1 MMAGIARNILRGLGR
16 IVPRGHAAL
25 RAGALGAGLLAAGAA
40 QAAPDVTGVRIGE
53 HSAGARFVVDISE
66 RVDYRTFTLS
76 NPYRVVIDLPRV
88 AWRIET
94 DVPVSGRGVVE
105 AFRFGLFTPDTTRI
119 VLDVKAPVKIER
131 TFVLKPGETVPHF
144 RLVVDLERVSAQEFR
159 TLQQSQ
165 DPPPPPPQA
174 NATPAPAP
182 APAPEG
188 KKLIVLDPGHG
199 GVDPGALGVR
209 GTREKEI
216 TLSAARTIRD
226 VLEATGRYEVRLTR
240 DSDFYVPLRERF
252 AIARRM
258 GARLFISLHADAH
271 RSANVRGA
279 SVYTLSET
287 ASDAEA
293 AALAAKENRSDA
305 IAGVDLSSEDDEVAD
320 ILIDL
325 AQRETMNLSAAFA
338 EILIDEL
345 GQDIELLRNTHRFA
359 GFAVL
364 KAPDVPSVLV
374 ELGYLT
380 NRVDEMQLRKDSHRR
395 RIAEALVDAVDKYFA
410 ERDRLSK
417 S

>member
-1 MMAGIARNILRGLGR
+1 MARNILRGVGR
-16 IVPRGHAAL
+16 FLFRRGFVLAWV
-25 RAGALGAGLLAAGAA
+25 GFLAAGAV

-66 RVDYRTFTLS
+66 RVEYRTFTLS

-94 DVPVSGRGVVE
+94 DAPVTGRGVVS

-131 TFVLKPGETVPHF
+131 TFVLEPGDSVPHH
-144 RLVVDLERVSAQEFR
+144 RLVVDLERVSVDQFR
-159 TLQQSQ
+159 ASQ
-165 DPPPPPPQA
+165 GNQPPPPQPGTGTESA
-174 NATPAPAP
+174 PTPR
-182 APAPEG
+182 PEPPG

-216 TLSAARTIRD
+216 TLGVARALQD
-226 VLEATGRYEVRLTR
+226 VLEATGRYDVRLTR
-240 DSDFYVPLRERF
+240 DGDFYVPLRERF
-252 AIARRM
+252 ALARRM
-258 GARLFISLHADAH
+258 GARLFVSLHADAH
-271 RSANVRGA
+271 NSANVRGA

-305 IAGVDLSSEDDEVAD
+305 IAGVDLSGEDDDVAD

-338 EILIDEL
+338 EILVEEL
-345 GQDIELLRNTHRFA
+345 GKEIELLRNTHRFA

-395 RIAEALVDAVDKYFA
+395 KIAQALVEAIDKYFA
-410 ERDRLSK
+410 EQDRLSK